1 MKKFKNLF
9 IPDKIVFNK
18 WLEKRPDLI
27 DCLIG
32 DSQRSC
38 ELLTNSEHDVDPWK
52 GITYD
57 KRCAEISCCQCIY
70 SGLNAEK
77 RIEYFKSLQK

>member
-9 IPDKIVFNK
+9 IPDKIVFDK
-18 WLEKRPDLI
+18 HLLDRLDLI
-27 DCLIG
+27 EDIIG
-32 DSQRSC
+32 DYQCSC
-38 ELLTNSEHDVDPWK
+38 EDLTNSKHEYSPWEGARHDYRCI
-52 GITYD
+52 GIN
-57 KRCAEISCCQCIY
+57 CCQCIY